1 MAKFVPGAVSTVGIT
16 GSFFTQLATQTA
28 SSGVAQALGQVW
40 QGSGQS
46 FFGQAGQALG
56 GALAGS
62 AVNIALN
69 SAFNT
74 AVPGP
79 QGFSLNSGAN
89 ILASTITPYVTSS
102 VSAGINQNIQKSL
115 QNAGPFG
122 PVLSGIGTGLVNQA
136 TQGITNAIFGAATPG
151 SGTNIKMFPG
161 ADDSDPSSS
170 YKDNLY
176 TLTDIVFS
184 LKPAYQG
191 PQSEGDAQAINSPT
205 TGTTVGVGE
214 VAGAGNM
221 PSGPGSSATDPM
233 APVANQVRAKAMGDG
248 QAPLRTDGPLWPGD
262 GDSQAP
268 LRPDGP
274 LWAAGGDGGG
284 APRVAPSSTLTGDPY
299 NQGGIFTEDY
309 DPTVAQTS
317 GTRQAGYQRKLNL
330 VGIDPSNVRTV
341 ILRSNGSGASSSY
354 IGYIDKYGN
363 RQEWPTR
370 QEPTSSPTQPS
381 LW

>member
-170 YKDNLY
+170 YRDNLY

-191 PQSEGDAQAINSPT
+191 PQSEGDAQATNSPT
-205 TGTTVGVGE
+205 TGTTVGVGQ
-214 VAGAGNM
+214 VAGAGNL
-221 PSGPGSSATDPM
+221 PSGPAASTTDPT
-233 APVANQVRAKAMGDG
+233 ALVANQIKG
-248 QAPLRTDGPLWPGD
+248 QVMLPDANGKLTAFDAPGEYIETPEATATRLRFDQLNRD
-262 GDSQAP
+262 EA
-268 LRPDGP
+268 
-274 LWAAGGDGGG
+274 
-284 APRVAPSSTLTGDPY
+284 STL
-299 NQGGIFTEDY
+299 
-309 DPTVAQTS
+309 
-317 GTRQAGYQRKLNL
+317 
-330 VGIDPSNVRTV
+330 
-341 ILRSNGSGASSSY
+341 GSGSSEFLVLPEASSAKY
-354 IGYIDKYGN
+354 DLRRLTNAGVNPEDVKYLVKDRNRFVGDFNYTVTGYVDKYGKK
-363 RQEWPTR
+363 QKFPLQT
-370 QEPTSSPTQPS
+370 TQAPDPGPA
-381 LW
+381 LF

>member
-136 TQGITNAIFGAATPG
+136 TQGITNTIFGAATPG
-151 SGTNIKMFPG
+151 SGANYKMFPG
-161 ADDSDPSSS
+161 GAGGNGEVPADYGGSS
-170 YKDNLY
+170 Y
-176 TLTDIVFS
+176 TLSDIVFS
-184 LKPAYQG
+184 LQRANQG
-191 PQSEGDAQAINSPT
+191 PQIF
-205 TGTTVGVGE
+205 GE
-214 VAGAGNM
+214 
-221 PSGPGSSATDPM
+221 
-233 APVANQVRAKAMGDG
+233 
-248 QAPLRTDGPLWPGD
+248 
-262 GDSQAP
+262 SQ
-268 LRPDGP
+268 
-274 LWAAGGDGGG
+274 
-284 APRVAPSSTLTGDPY
+284 S
-299 NQGGIFTEDY
+299 
-309 DPTVAQTS
+309 
-317 GTRQAGYQRKLNL
+317 
-330 VGIDPSNVRTV
+330 
-341 ILRSNGSGASSSY
+341 
-354 IGYIDKYGN
+354 
-363 RQEWPTR
+363 
-370 QEPTSSPTQPS
+370 TSSPASVTKVASDQFTSMPLLS
-381 LW
+381 PNAMANTLKNASMSNSVGGRAFKTDLGNTFFNLLS